1 MVKWETQAGLACR
14 EIAIFCTKHYG
25 RQKDIHFEGRNL
37 TVWDASDANI
47 VFDIATGESEA
58 LLNITFTSNGVAK
71 FKRHEAGRARGDTRV
86 DV

>member
-1 MVKWETQAGLACR
+1 MQNKEPSALYSIDQRLETQAGLACR

-47 VFDIATGESEA
+47 VFDIATGESG
-58 LLNITFTSNGVAK
+58 LCLT
-71 FKRHEAGRARGDTRV
+71 
-86 DV
+86 